1 MQHEFERGRAAGH
14 AEMSTAAASHGSNG
28 VDQGVNGYGW
38 LAIAKH
44 LQAHASQMPT
54 TFEREFCG
62 SIAAQLRRP
71 PSAKQAAVLHRIFV
85 NRFGGRIS

>member
-1 MQHEFERGRAAGH
+1 MVTI
-14 AEMSTAAASHGSNG
+14 AE
-28 VDQGVNGYGW
+28 
-38 LAIAKH
+38 H
-44 LQAHASQMPT
+44 LQADSSQMPT

-62 SIAAQLRRP
+62 SIAAQLRYRA